1 MAVCPNCGSHNFRY
15 ELRAAGTRSTI
26 NYYRTGVKNS
36 WILPAGQKTYQS
48 QRKQKAVGICP
59 DCGYVEERQEKGCLF
74 YLLCLLFFP
83 ISLSVWFYK
92 TKAFQLD
99 KKWRALII
107 ACFWVLLIVLLEITP
122 SPNVTR
128 NDEVNAST
136 SIWNAQ
142 YAELT
147 DFDYYIDGHS
157 IVLKS
162 YKGRASRVRIA
173 PSYNVDGEAMP
184 VVELDGTFALK
195 SIESVI
201 VPESVTR
208 IVSNTFNSCGV
219 KNLYL
224 PASLV
229 DFTGWNYFHDVQ
241 KLYYGGTEEQWAAL
255 FTGERS
261 RLDVVQIVCD
271 TDPNTLL
278 TE

>member
-15 ELRAAGTRSTI
+15 ELRAAGTRSTT

-36 WILPAGQKTYQS
+36 WVLPAGQKTYHS
-48 QRKQKAVGICP
+48 QRKQKAVGICL

-92 TKAFQLD
+92 AKAIRLD

-107 ACFWVLLIVLLEITP
+107 AGFWALFIVLAGILPRQNDTQSTAGDTP
-122 SPNVTR
+122 
-128 NDEVNAST
+128 ASV
-136 SIWNAQ
+136 WNTQ

-162 YKGRASRVRIA
+162 YKGHSSKIRIA
-173 PSYNVDGEAMP
+173 PSYNVDGEVMP
-184 VVELDGTFALK
+184 VIELDGTFTLK
-195 SIESVI
+195 SIDSVI
-201 VPESVTR
+201 VPEGVTR

-224 PASLV
+224 PATLV

-241 KLYYGGTEEQWAAL
+241 KLYYGGKEEQWNTL
-255 FTGERS
+255 FTGDRS
-261 RLDVVQIVCD
+261 RLGVVQVICD

-278 TE
+278 RQ